1 MTTAVGVVGRK
12 APRARIPIAVVLA
25 IGVAWALAIAA
36 FVTGREST
44 LHHHAPI
51 EHGPPLWAAALL
63 FVVAWQAMIAAMMLP
78 SSLPLVRLFTATA
91 ARQERAWLVI
101 VAFLGGYA
109 AVWSAFGLIALF
121 GDVVIHRSVDATP
134 WLVTRPWLIAGGAL
148 LLAGAFQFTDLK
160 DRCLSKCRQPGPF
173 LLAHYRRGPGGGFEL
188 GLRHGVFCLG
198 CCWAL
203 MLIMFAVGVAV
214 LWWMA
219 ALTAVMVYEKTGRH
233 GRQVAQIGGVVLL
246 VWGATVLAQ
255 PRWLPN
261 ALALD
266 TTGIAV
272 SSGTSRV
279 GPGPVRTLAT
289 TAGYRLELAITPN
302 EHTRPNELVL
312 RVTKRGAPVQG
323 ADVQT
328 SVAMLAMD
336 MGRQR
341 SQLHERQPG
350 VYGVRTSAFAM
361 PGEWA
366 VRVDLTTPSG
376 RRLSHTLVDHVGD

>member
-1 MTTAVGVVGRK
+1 MTTAVDVVGRK
-12 APRARIPIAVVLA
+12 APRARVPTAVVLG

-36 FVTGREST
+36 SATGREST
-44 LHHHAPI
+44 LHGHAVI

-91 ARQERAWLVI
+91 GRQERANLVI
-101 VAFLGGYA
+101 MAFLGGYA
-109 AVWSAFGLIALF
+109 AVWSVFGLLAF
-121 GDVVIHRSVDATP
+121 TGDLVVHRTVDATP
-134 WLVTRPWLIAGGAL
+134 SLAVRPWLIGASAL

-173 LLAHYRRGPGGGFEL
+173 LLAHYRRGAGGGFEL
-188 GLRHGVFCLG
+188 GLRHGLFCLG

-203 MLIMFAVGVAV
+203 MLIMFAAGVAV
-214 LWWMA
+214 LWAMA

-233 GRQVAQIGGVVLL
+233 GRQVARIGGVVLL

-255 PRWLPN
+255 PRWLPD

-279 GPGPVRTLAT
+279 GPGPVRTVAT
-289 TAGYRLELAITPN
+289 TAGYRLELTITPN
-302 EHTRPNELVL
+302 EQAGPNELVL
-312 RVTKRGAPVQG
+312 RVTKQGAPVPG

-341 SQLHERQPG
+341 SPLRERQPG
-350 VYGVRTSAFAM
+350 VYGTRTSVFAM

-376 RRLSHTLVDHVGD
+376 RRLSHTLVDRVGD